1 MTKID
6 WQALA
11 HPGPASDYLA
21 PRAKVLMGG
30 SAFKDRYDGFAA
42 SYDRWDYV
50 HFRDRG
56 LGRSSDVWDNRRKV
70 VA

>member
-1 MTKID
+1 MTIN
-6 WQALA
+6 WQRIA
-11 HPGPASDYLA
+11 HPGHIDVHLR

-30 SAFKDRYDGFAA
+30 SAFKNRFDGFAA

-56 LGRSSDVWDNRRKV
+56 LSRSGDVWDNRRKV

>member
-1 MTKID
+1 MID

-11 HPGPASDYLA
+11 HPGPANDILA
-21 PRAKVLMGG
+21 PRARNMVVGPHSRRDL
-30 SAFKDRYDGFAA
+30 FAYLA
-42 SYDRWDYV
+42 NSHDRWDYV

-56 LGRSSDVWDNRRKV
+56 LGRGSDVWDNRRKV

>member
-1 MTKID
+1 MID
-6 WQALA
+6 WNLIA
-11 HPGPASDYLA
+11 HPGPANMHLA
-21 PRAKVLMGG
+21 DRAEKLVNDRT
-30 SAFKDRYDGFAA
+30 FKDRFDGFAS